1 VSVPSDPR
9 RITSRAVSSQ
19 FRSGAPAESAPVRAP
34 GEGRASYERPR
45 DFNQSL
51 ERGLE
56 IIQTFGADAP
66 RQTVSEV
73 ATKTGL
79 TRATTR
85 RFLITLV
92 ELGYVATDG
101 RTFQLAPRVL
111 GLGYSFLS
119 GLGFPDVA
127 LPHLERLVAE
137 VDESSEASV
146 LDGEDIVYVVRVPG
160 TKLMTIAINV
170 GSRMPAHATSMGK
183 VLLAG
188 LSDTELEAYLETA
201 ALRRFLPKTVTDPA
215 VLRSEILAA
224 RAEGFAIVDQELEE
238 GLLAVA
244 VAIHDRTG
252 RVVAAV
258 NLSTHIA
265 RRTVRSLREDL
276 LPPLQRTARLIERDL
291 AGAG

>member
-1 VSVPSDPR
+1 
-9 RITSRAVSSQ
+9 
-19 FRSGAPAESAPVRAP
+19 VRTTAN
-34 GEGRASYERPR
+34 GVERPR

-73 ATKTGL
+73 AAKTGL

-119 GLGFPDVA
+119 GLGFPDIA
-127 LPHLERLVAE
+127 LPHLERLVSE
-137 VDESSEASV
+137 VDESSEASI
-146 LDGEDIVYVVRVPG
+146 LDGRDIVYVVRVPG
-160 TKLMTIAINV
+160 TKLMTLAISI

-188 LSDTELEAYLETA
+188 LSDAELDAYLATA
-201 ALRRFLPKTVTDPA
+201 ELTRFLPRTVTDPT
-215 VLRSEILAA
+215 VLRSQIVSV
-224 RAEGFAIVDQELEE
+224 RADGHAIVDQELEQ
-238 GLLAVA
+238 GLLAIA
-244 VAIHDRTG
+244 VPIHDRIG

-265 RRTVRSLREDL
+265 RRSVKSLSDDL
-276 LPPLQRTARLIERDL
+276 LAPLQRTALQIERDL

>member
-1 VSVPSDPR
+1 MASEPLTGVPADGR
-9 RITSRAVSSQ
+9 RATA
-19 FRSGAPAESAPVRAP
+19 A
-34 GEGRASYERPR
+34 RPR

-73 ATKTGL
+73 AAKTGL

-92 ELGYVATDG
+92 ELGYMSTDG
-101 RTFQLAPRVL
+101 RTFALAPRVL

-119 GLGFPDVA
+119 GLGFPAIA

-137 VDESSEASV
+137 VDESSEASI

-160 TKLMTIAINV
+160 TKLMTIAISV
-170 GSRMPAHATSMGK
+170 GSRMPAHATSMGR

-188 LSDTELEAYLETA
+188 LPDAELDAYLAGAT
-201 ALRRFLPKTVTDPA
+201 LTPILPKTVTEPGA
-215 VLRSEILAA
+215 LRAAILRA
-224 RAEGFAIVDQELEE
+224 RADGFAIIDQELEE

-244 VAIHDRTG
+244 VPIHDRGG

-258 NLSTHIA
+258 NLSTHVA
-265 RRTVRSLREDL
+265 RRTVRSLREEL
-276 LPPLQRTARLIERDL
+276 LPALQATAGLIERDL

>member
-1 VSVPSDPR
+1 VSLPPDSRPIR
-9 RITSRAVSSQ
+9 SRAVTGQ
-19 FRSGAPAESAPVRAP
+19 FRTGAPE
-34 GEGRASYERPR
+34 EGRLAARKRGGAGGVERPR

-56 IIQTFGADAP
+56 IIHTFGADAP

-73 ATKTGL
+73 AAKTGL

-101 RTFQLAPRVL
+101 RSFQLAPRVL

-137 VDESSEASV
+137 VEESSEASI

-160 TKLMTIAINV
+160 TKLMTISISV

-188 LSDTELEAYLETA
+188 LSDSELDAYLEQAT
-201 ALRRFLPKTVTDPA
+201 LKRFLPKTVTDPA
-215 VLRSEILAA
+215 VLRSQILRT
-224 RAEGFAIVDQELEE
+224 RADGFAIVDQELEE
-238 GLLAVA
+238 GLLAIA
-244 VAIHDRTG
+244 VPIHDRTG

-265 RRTVRSLREDL
+265 RRTVKSLREDL
-276 LPPLQRTARLIERDL
+276 LPPLERTARLIERDL

>member
-1 VSVPSDPR
+1 MTDRPGLR
-9 RITSRAVSSQ
+9 SRAVS
-19 FRSGAPAESAPVRAP
+19 GEPVTEARAP
-34 GEGRASYERPR
+34 RRDQRPR

-73 ATKTGL
+73 AAKTGL

-92 ELGYVATDG
+92 ELGYVVTDG
-101 RTFQLAPRVL
+101 RSFQLAPRVL

-137 VDESSEASV
+137 VDESSEASI

-160 TKLMTIAINV
+160 TKLMTIAISV
-170 GSRMPAHATSMGK
+170 GSRMPAHATSMGR

-188 LSDTELEAYLETA
+188 LADSELDAYLKVAT
-201 ALRRFLPKTVTDPA
+201 LKRFLPRTITEPEALRAA
-215 VLRSEILAA
+215 VLQA
-224 RAEGFAIVDQELEE
+224 RADGFAIVDQELEA

-244 VAIHDRTG
+244 VAIHDRNG

-258 NLSTHIA
+258 NLSTHVA
-265 RRTVRSLREDL
+265 RRTVRSMHEDL
-276 LPPLQRTARLIERDL
+276 LPPLQRTAALIERDL

>member
-56 IIQTFGADAP
+56 IIQTFGAEAP

-188 LSDTELEAYLETA
+188 LSDTELDGYLETA

-215 VLRSEILAA
+215 VLRSEILTA
-224 RAEGFAIVDQELEE
+224 RSAGFAIVDQELEE